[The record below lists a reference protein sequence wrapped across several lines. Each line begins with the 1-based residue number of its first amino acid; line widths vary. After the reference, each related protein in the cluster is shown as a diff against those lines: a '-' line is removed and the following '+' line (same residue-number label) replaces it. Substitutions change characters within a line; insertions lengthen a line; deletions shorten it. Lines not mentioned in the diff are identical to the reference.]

1 MKYKDM
7 NEHQKIAYR
16 NIKAAFNYEVG
27 GWYNCL
33 QDNCPEYIPDTLQ
46 EAKDFIYEECL
57 NNAYGA
63 GYCGSG
69 KAPKEMR
76 FAGTEFI
83 KERINKLFEKDDDV
97 KAIAEVKGWT
107 L

>member
-7 NEHQKIAYR
+7 NEHQKIAFR
-16 NIKAAFNYEVG
+16 NIKAAFNCEVG
-27 GWYNCL
+27 GWYNCI
-33 QDNCPEYIPDTLQ
+33 QDNCTEYIQDTLQ
-46 EAKDFIYEECL
+46 EAKDFIYDECIT
-57 NNAYGA
+57 NSYGK

-83 KERINKLFEKDDDV
+83 KGVIDNLFSKDEDI
-97 KAIAEVKGWT
+97 KEISEVKGW
-107 L
+107 